1 MSLLNNPPNLPS
13 TAKQPNLGHQPN
25 LFTHGVSSRFLV
37 ITVNGVSS
45 STAPQLEPSVT
56 DVLPPAIRSN
66 FVIGVSSRF
75 LVITVLA

>member
-1 MSLLNNPPNLPS
+1 VKTRRQNSEPPQQPPQSTLHGKAAQPGPS
-13 TAKQPNLGHQPN
+13 AQPIHPP
-25 LFTHGVSSRFLV
+25 
-37 ITVNGVSS
+37 VNGVSS